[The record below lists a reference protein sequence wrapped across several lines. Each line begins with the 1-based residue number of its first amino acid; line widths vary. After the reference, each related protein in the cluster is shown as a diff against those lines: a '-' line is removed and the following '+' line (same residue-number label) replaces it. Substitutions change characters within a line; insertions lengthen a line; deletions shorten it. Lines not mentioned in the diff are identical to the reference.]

1 MTYFIFDTSSKLTK
15 IGHSI
20 NPLKRI
26 SQIRTSNPN
35 VILAFATTEY
45 TEKELHTLFKD
56 KRVMLEW
63 FKLNITDYIQ
73 IKGDKIGL
81 PKSLEIVKDD
91 FDFTYK
97 AIIKKEKN
105 ITCKFF
111 NEKYKIGVTADIGK
125 IKDKKELE
133 AYVKALPFLLQTNA
147 LLQGLFTKRL
157 TKLSHA
163 N

>member
-1 MTYFIFDTSSKLTK
+1 MT
-15 IGHSI
+15 
-20 NPLKRI
+20 
-26 SQIRTSNPN
+26 
-35 VILAFATTEY
+35 E
-45 TEKELHTLFKD
+45 
-56 KRVMLEW
+56 
-63 FKLNITDYIQ
+63 
-73 IKGDKIGL
+73 
-81 PKSLEIVKDD
+81 
-91 FDFTYK
+91 
-97 AIIKKEKN
+97 N

-111 NEKYKIGVTADIGK
+111 NEKYNIGVTADIGK